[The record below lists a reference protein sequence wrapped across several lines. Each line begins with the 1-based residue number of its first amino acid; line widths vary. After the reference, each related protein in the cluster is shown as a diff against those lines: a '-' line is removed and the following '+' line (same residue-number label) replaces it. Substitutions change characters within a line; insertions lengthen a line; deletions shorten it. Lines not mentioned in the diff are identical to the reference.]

1 MDAGPLWGKTVWET
15 EEEIK
20 KSHQDP
26 QIRVAAIGRAG
37 EIGVLYAGIVNDL
50 HRAAGRSGVGAVMG
64 SKNLKAVA
72 VRGTRTDS
80 YPLANPKAFLAAT
93 EAAKKVLAANGV
105 TGQGLPTYGTQVLMN
120 VINELGALPTR
131 NHRDIQFEGAND
143 ISGEAMHRKRPTDGK
158 ANLVTNGACFGCT
171 IACGRISRMDPG
183 HFTVKDKPQYQG
195 ASGGVEY
202 EAAWALG
209 AANGVSDLEALT
221 YANFLCNEH
230 GFDPI
235 SFGATVGAAMELY
248 DLGILTKEEVGF
260 ELPFGSTEA
269 MVKLAEMTARGEGFG
284 KEIGMGSRRLCAKY
298 GRPDLSMTVK
308 GQEFPA
314 YDGRGLQ
321 GMGLAYATSNRGA
334 CHLRGYMVSPE
345 VLGIPVK
352 MEPQAT
358 EGKAA
363 MLKAFQDLTAV
374 VDSAGI
380 CLFTTFAWGLADIQP
395 QIQAACEGDWSP
407 ERLLLVGERIWNMER
422 EFNLAAGLT
431 AQGRL
436 PAAAPDERGRE
447 DRPAEGGRVEARR
460 DAAGVLPGAGLD
472 GGGRPDS
479 RDARAPRRLNDAGLA
494 MRHVIIGSG
503 PAGVIAA
510 ETLRKADP
518 AAEITLLCGEGEPPY
533 ARMAIPYLL
542 KGDIDEAGTY
552 IRKDRDHY
560 GRMRIDLVQARARA
574 VDTAARVVDVGNGRS
589 LPYDR
594 LLVATGSRP
603 SREKIP
609 GIDLPGVRTCW
620 TLRGRPGPPRRH
632 PSRHPRRADGRGVR
646 RLHHHGGAA
655 RRAAWTSRSSCAAAT
670 WCGG

>member
-1 MDAGPLWGKTVWET
+1 MAWTRNVLRVNLAAGTCTPEPLKMEWARDYLGQRGLATKYFVAEVDPRVDPFSPDNKLLFVTGPLTGTMASTGGRYSVITKGPLTGAIACSNSGGYFGAELKFAGWDMVIFEGTSPKPVYLLLTDGKAELVDAGSLWGKTVWET

-20 KSHQDP
+20 KLHQDP

-80 YPLANPKAFLAAT
+80 YPLADPKAFLAAT
-93 EAAKKVLAANGV
+93 EAAKKVLAANAV

-158 ANLVTNGACFGCT
+158 ANLLTNGACFGCT

-248 DLGILTKEEVGF
+248 DLGILTKEQIGF

-269 MVKLAEMTARGEGFG
+269 MVKLAELTARGEGFG
-284 KEIGMGSRRLCAKY
+284 KEIGLGSKRLCAKY

-352 MEPQAT
+352 MDPQAT

-395 QIQAACEGDWSP
+395 QIQAACEGDWSD

-431 AQGRL
+431 SKDDCLPPRL
-436 PAAAPDERGRE
+436 MKEEAKTGPLKGAVSKLDVMLPEYYEVRGWT
-447 DRPAEGGRVEARR
+447 AEGVPTPATHTR
-460 DAAGVLPGAGLD
+460 LGL
-472 GGGRPDS
+472 
-479 RDARAPRRLNDAGLA
+479 
-494 MRHVIIGSG
+494 
-503 PAGVIAA
+503 
-510 ETLRKADP
+510 
-518 AAEITLLCGEGEPPY
+518 
-533 ARMAIPYLL
+533 
-542 KGDIDEAGTY
+542 
-552 IRKDRDHY
+552 
-560 GRMRIDLVQARARA
+560 
-574 VDTAARVVDVGNGRS
+574 
-589 LPYDR
+589 
-594 LLVATGSRP
+594 
-603 SREKIP
+603 
-609 GIDLPGVRTCW
+609 
-620 TLRGRPGPPRRH
+620 
-632 PSRHPRRADGRGVR
+632 
-646 RLHHHGGAA
+646 
-655 RRAAWTSRSSCAAAT
+655 
-670 WCGG
+670 